1 MYLKLLKRLQQNLRT
16 HTHTHTNICFMR
28 CTIFSSHFVVGE
40 GGWVGITLK
49 CEYKKGGMQR
59 AVSFQ
64 AHISKSFSP
73 WNVWWVC
80 IIYTLCF
87 TSLVSQHFTSFRAEF
102 SLLWPI
108 HTLFNILFY
117 KRFCIYNG
125 DYGGGRDGG
134 VFALSKNV
142 LSFLLMKF
150 SKINYTIIIYT
161 LCIICLTLINI
172 YL

>member
-1 MYLKLLKRLQQNLRT
+1 MYLNLLKRLQQNIRT
-16 HTHTHTNICFMR
+16 HIHTHTNICFMR
-28 CTIFSSHFVVGE
+28 CTIFSSRFVGE

-87 TSLVSQHFTSFRAEF
+87 TSLVSQHFTSFSWIRCCGPSTHCLIF
-102 SLLWPI
+102 SFI
-108 HTLFNILFY
+108 
-117 KRFCIYNG
+117 KG
-125 DYGGGRDGG
+125 
-134 VFALSKNV
+134 FAYIMVIMVVVEMVVYLHYAKNV
-142 LSFLLMKF
+142 LSCVWTK
-150 SKINYTIIIYT
+150 N
-161 LCIICLTLINI
+161 
-172 YL
+172 